1 MTILGMLL
9 TSGMVACVAFTF
21 GCAWHAWTHRC
32 RLVGV
37 HDIDD
42 AYQRGRVDER
52 TQRDE
57 EIRLLSWMAR

>member
-1 MTILGMLL
+1 MSGVLL
-9 TSGMVACVAFTF
+9 IGGMVACVSFTL

-32 RLVGV
+32 RPVGV

-42 AYQRGRVDER
+42 AYQRGLADAR

-57 EIRLLSWMAR
+57 EIRLLTEMLR